1 MEDLHFGKYYYQEV
15 KAPYGYLVDDGIY
28 EFEIAYI
35 NDEIAVINQTRE
47 ATNSEPT
54 GEISLIKT
62 FAKQDDITVKDRKN
76 ITLKGAEYQLWA
88 KEDIKNEAGN
98 KTYFKAE
105 EKVGLFVTNEKGIT
119 NKIENLPLGKYMIKE
134 TKAPD
139 GCYID
144 PTIYEVELSYKDQNT
159 KVISK
164 VLDVEDKV
172 IPPPTTKTN
181 DDTPI
186 GAILILMFMGLCGT
200 VAFAIKKD

>member
-1 MEDLHFGKYYYQEV
+1 MEDLQFGKYYYQEV

-28 EFEIAYI
+28 EFEITYI

-47 ATNSEPT
+47 ATNSEPK

-98 KTYFKAE
+98 KIYFKKD
-105 EKVGLFVTNEKGIT
+105 EKIGIFVTNEKGLT

-134 TKAPD
+134 IKAPD
-139 GCYID
+139 GCHID

>member
-1 MEDLHFGKYYYQEV
+1 
-15 KAPYGYLVDDGIY
+15 
-28 EFEIAYI
+28 
-35 NDEIAVINQTRE
+35 
-47 ATNSEPT
+47 
-54 GEISLIKT
+54 
-62 FAKQDDITVKDRKN
+62 
-76 ITLKGAEYQLWA
+76 
-88 KEDIKNEAGN
+88 
-98 KTYFKAE
+98 
-105 EKVGLFVTNEKGIT
+105 
-119 NKIENLPLGKYMIKE
+119 MIKE